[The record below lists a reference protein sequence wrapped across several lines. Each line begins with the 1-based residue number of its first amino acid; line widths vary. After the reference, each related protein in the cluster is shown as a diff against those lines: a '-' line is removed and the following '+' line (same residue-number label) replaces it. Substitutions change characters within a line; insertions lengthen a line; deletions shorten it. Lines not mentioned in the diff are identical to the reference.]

1 MNLMP
6 LNIQFFADSGYKDVT
21 VANYIKL
28 RFSWTAGTS
37 NVANNYTPVS
47 WKLQLI
53 SSNSS
58 ANINSSVSKDYSVTV
73 NGTSYSGTN
82 TVGLS
87 GGATK
92 TLASG
97 SLNVK
102 HDSDGSKTFS
112 FSFSQEFAIT
122 YSGNYIGTIS
132 GSGSGTLDNI
142 PRGSVLGTISA
153 FTIGDAINIP
163 ITKYSSSFTDTLVI
177 SVGGTT
183 IKTISDIDNGDDV
196 TFTST
201 ELTNI
206 YKKLPNV
213 TSGTF
218 TFKLTT
224 KSGSTT
230 IGTSTKTAKGTINS
244 SIKPSI
250 SSVSIA
256 EYVSGLASKFG
267 AYIQNKTR
275 ISGTVNASAGSG
287 SSIDAYKITINGAT
301 YTSKTFTTG
310 VLKTSGSNS
319 YSVTVTDQRGRIA
332 STSGTFSV
340 LAYTEPTI
348 SKFTVIRC
356 NADGTDNDEGEY
368 AKVNASA
375 AITSLSSKNDKSF
388 ILRYRKKGSTTW
400 TNVETYTAGYTY
412 TATNKIISNIS
423 VDSAYDFQLVATDY
437 FNADDPTEK
446 GVSLSTA
453 YTILDIKANGKG
465 IAFGRVSTEDNVL
478 DNGFAKTSLSD
489 NTFMGGERRNDNEK
503 NLFFQ
508 STGNGEYNHNCKL
521 YGANGASATSIGMW
535 DSVNAHLIYR
545 YLCSLE
551 EFHFST
557 DMKILQGGNP
567 ILVQAL
573 FNNGENSGNFR
584 LNNGFCVQWGKVS
597 VTPTTANTTY
607 NMAVKFPTAFSKKP
621 NVFIIGQSSA
631 PQVYSASIGQG
642 GTDVD
647 AFDIYINRT
656 TVTAT
661 SFHWVAIGI
670 V

>member
-1 MNLMP
+1 M
-6 LNIQFFADSGYKDVT
+6 AKSGYKDVT

-28 RFSWTAGTS
+28 RFSWTAGTP

-58 ANINSSVSKDYSVTV
+58 ANISSSASKDWSVTV
-73 NGTSYSGTN
+73 NGTTKSGTN

-97 SLNVK
+97 SLNIK
-102 HDSDGSKTFS
+102 HDSDGSKIFN

-132 GSGSGTLDNI
+132 SSGSGTLDDI
-142 PRGSVLGTISA
+142 PRGSVLGSISA
-153 FTIGDAINIP
+153 FTIGNAINIP

-183 IKTISDIDNGDDV
+183 IKTISDIENGDDV

-224 KSGSTT
+224 KNGSTT
-230 IGTSTKTAKGTINS
+230 IGTSTKTAKGTIPS

-250 SSVSIA
+250 SSVSLA
-256 EYVSGLASKFG
+256 EYVSDLATKFG
-267 AYIQNKTR
+267 AYIQNKSR

-319 YSVTVTDQRGRIA
+319 YSVTVTDKRGRTA
-332 STSGTFSV
+332 STSGTFTV

-348 SKFTVIRC
+348 SKFTVVRC
-356 NADGTDNDEGEY
+356 NEDGTDNDEGAY

-388 ILRYRKKGSTTW
+388 ILRYRTKGSTAW

-412 TATNKIISNIS
+412 TATDKIIPNIN

-437 FNADDPTEK
+437 FNADDPTERA
-446 GVSLSTA
+446 VTLSTA
-453 YTILDIKANGKG
+453 YTILDIKADGTG
-465 IAFGRVSTEDNVL
+465 IAFGKVSTEADCFDV
-478 DNGFAKTSLSD
+478 GFEKSFLGKTSYV
-489 NTFMGGERRNDNEK
+489 GGRTDTAEK
-503 NLFFQ
+503 NMWFP
-508 STGNGEYNHNCKL
+508 SPDTGEYPHMSKL
-521 YGANGASATSIGMW
+521 YGGNGNSPVAIGMW
-535 DSVNAHLIYR
+535 DTIKALPIFQYFDGDDYR
-545 YLCSLE
+545 LK
-551 EFHFST
+551 FG
-557 DMKILQGGNP
+557 DDIILRWGNYD
-567 ILVQAL
+567 IEATIQKVKA
-573 FNNGENSGNFR
+573 NNSGR
-584 LNNGFCVQWGKVS
+584 IHYKNGLLVQWGTVNITPVANTPTKVS
-597 VTPTTANTTY
+597 VT
-607 NMAVKFPTAFSKKP
+607 FPIAYDYIPSIK
-621 NVFIIGQSSA
+621 VSSA
-631 PQVYSASIGQG
+631 TTVIGTSVLG
-642 GTDVD
+642 VAHADDSVSGTDLYVT
-647 AFDIYINRT
+647 RT
-656 TVTAT
+656 NAT
-661 SFHWVAIGI
+661 STGVRWLAIGYKE